1 MRTIRLSQPRYSKIC
16 RALAVCAAY
25 FAMAGCT
32 DDTFD
37 KFQNNKDGDMAFEVT
52 APDNWTEG
60 AARASRPAGVA
71 ISRLESDYGRQLYL
85 ISEVS
90 ASPDSVVALPASRGS
105 VVTGDAFHPSFGLSA
120 ICYTGT
126 WTDTDEWLGKWTTN
140 FAHDIKMAKSGQ
152 YWQAASP
159 SEDLDW
165 TGSGRVRFFAYAPY
179 PGDIAAGSLS
189 HSAEGAAG
197 IPTVDFEATTDVKK
211 QVDLLSTYADC
222 DAAKGGTVQLVF
234 KHALTAITIKTGE
247 GMLAG
252 KVTEVKFT
260 GIGTKGTHEIGTGRW
275 TGVSSPKDF
284 TVTLDKTLEENGS
297 ANTAPGQEIVGG
309 DLTFLMVP
317 QTLGSDAKL
326 IIKYTDKLSGVD
338 RTLTASLSGTEWKA
352 GTRVAYSVNTSG
364 IKVVPE
370 VDFSFE
376 CVLPTKS
383 TAEGDTKIERGMEVP
398 TSGYI
403 PNFRVKSRA
412 EVYQLDGSNHTA
424 SKTIDLPFT
433 VEYSLDGGEWTDG
446 GWKQHTEA
454 DKDHYATGCVL
465 LKPRDVFVQM
475 RGSMYTNPA
484 NGTAESHY
492 DLSKGGETA
501 NCYMINAPGYYS
513 LPLVYG
519 NARNNPNAYTCMSTP
534 AEGMND
540 YVLMNFVGN
549 DDQAISSPNIY
560 EDESVG
566 DAVLIW
572 QDSPDLVRNVRLD
585 SQKQNLLFQIDR
597 EAINQGSAVVAV
609 RASDASKTIL
619 WNWHIWVTES
629 DWSKGLILTK
639 STGYDKGTPYEF
651 SPCNLGYCDPHG
663 ADDAPK
669 SFKIR
674 VSATLPVGDDVEAVG
689 KEVVKSVEKE
699 AGQTIIEASLAG
711 DNTYYQWGRKDPMLP
726 GIWNEKTLAYG
737 DALKGTQSVGTV
749 KIKDENNI
757 EVVYEYT
764 KYSDIESALQFDM
777 DNKPYYPGEY
787 LFVKEDTYDGSPDNE
802 GGRSIGDAIRY
813 PFKFFSH
820 ENTGSMPGSTDV
832 HNFWRRHWH
841 NGANKSVNNGGRRT
855 IMNYWDANLVQ
866 NSWVA
871 TNDKYGENPPHG
883 QIPRKTI
890 YDPCPVGFCVP
901 NVTAFSNFGKT
912 SGVHYIYYGQ
922 VGQNVSQRMEGGY
935 VIGWDVKLERT
946 GTSIFLPAT
955 GLRDMG
961 EATRALPDKFKNSSN
976 PAHSKLTFIAS
987 TIFERHHSS
996 HKIGKGPDGKDI
1008 WCPGTGYTENCHFW
1022 NYSSG
1027 CIITYIDDRGLFRG
1041 GSELLEKVPNAA
1053 SIPSTYKPYICVNN
1067 SSNNAYG
1074 FTIRPMKDTNR

>member
-1 MRTIRLSQPRYSKIC
+1 
-16 RALAVCAAY
+16 
-25 FAMAGCT
+25 MAGCT

-60 AARASRPAGVA
+60 SARASRPASVA

-140 FAHDIKMAKSGQ
+140 FAHDVKMAKSGQ

-179 PGDIAAGSLS
+179 HGDIAAGSLS
-189 HSAEGAAG
+189 HCAEGTTG
-197 IPTVDFEATTDVKK
+197 IPTVAFEATTDVKK

-519 NARNNPNAYTCMSTP
+519 NARNNPEAKLFLQQILFDDSGGVLHTAGAAPQHNTCIQP
-534 AEGMND
+534 LQLAAVDGFIFIQKLLCHGRKRI
-540 YVLMNFVGN
+540 VAGKLAVRRVQIPVGN
-549 DDQAISSPNIY
+549 LQADQICHCRNRPAGTHHAHAAPEAFSCAERIFFIYIIKVSICACNGLRTVIALLKIFHYLVVSVCHVKDLLCLFGGKTFLSAKKGKAVFCRLSPMCQFIRGYLPALSGKISFLQLYFCDKSLWY
-560 EDESVG
+560 K
-566 DAVLIW
+566 LC
-572 QDSPDLVRNVRLD
+572 RL
-585 SQKQNLLFQIDR
+585 
-597 EAINQGSAVVAV
+597 
-609 RASDASKTIL
+609 
-619 WNWHIWVTES
+619 W
-629 DWSKGLILTK
+629 
-639 STGYDKGTPYEF
+639 
-651 SPCNLGYCDPHG
+651 
-663 ADDAPK
+663 
-669 SFKIR
+669 
-674 VSATLPVGDDVEAVG
+674 
-689 KEVVKSVEKE
+689 
-699 AGQTIIEASLAG
+699 
-711 DNTYYQWGRKDPMLP
+711 
-726 GIWNEKTLAYG
+726 
-737 DALKGTQSVGTV
+737 
-749 KIKDENNI
+749 
-757 EVVYEYT
+757 
-764 KYSDIESALQFDM
+764 
-777 DNKPYYPGEY
+777 
-787 LFVKEDTYDGSPDNE
+787 
-802 GGRSIGDAIRY
+802 
-813 PFKFFSH
+813 
-820 ENTGSMPGSTDV
+820 
-832 HNFWRRHWH
+832 
-841 NGANKSVNNGGRRT
+841 
-855 IMNYWDANLVQ
+855 
-866 NSWVA
+866 
-871 TNDKYGENPPHG
+871 
-883 QIPRKTI
+883 IPR
-890 YDPCPVGFCVP
+890 
-901 NVTAFSNFGKT
+901 S
-912 SGVHYIYYGQ
+912 
-922 VGQNVSQRMEGGY
+922 
-935 VIGWDVKLERT
+935 
-946 GTSIFLPAT
+946 
-955 GLRDMG
+955 
-961 EATRALPDKFKNSSN
+961 
-976 PAHSKLTFIAS
+976 
-987 TIFERHHSS
+987 
-996 HKIGKGPDGKDI
+996 
-1008 WCPGTGYTENCHFW
+1008 
-1022 NYSSG
+1022 
-1027 CIITYIDDRGLFRG
+1027 
-1041 GSELLEKVPNAA
+1041 
-1053 SIPSTYKPYICVNN
+1053 
-1067 SSNNAYG
+1067 
-1074 FTIRPMKDTNR
+1074 

>member
-60 AARASRPAGVA
+60 SARASRPASVA

-120 ICYTGT
+120 ICYMGT

-140 FAHDIKMAKSGQ
+140 FAHDVKMAKSGQ

-179 PGDIAAGSLS
+179 HGDIAAGSLS
-189 HSAEGAAG
+189 HCAEGATG
-197 IPTVDFEATTDVKK
+197 IPTVAFEATTDVKK

-260 GIGTKGTHEIGTGRW
+260 GIGTKGTHVIGTGRW
-275 TGVSSPKDF
+275 KDVSSPKDF

-317 QTLGSDAKL
+317 QTLGSDARL
-326 IIKYTDKLSGVD
+326 IIKYTDKLSGMD
-338 RTLTASLSGTEWKA
+338 RTLAASLSGTEWKA

-383 TAEGDTKIERGMEVP
+383 TVEGDTKIERGMEVP

-454 DKDHYATGCVL
+454 DKDHYATGSVL
-465 LKPRDVFVQM
+465 LKPRDVFART
-475 RGSMYTNPA
+475 RGSLYTNPA
-484 NGTAESHY
+484 NGTAERYH

-519 NARNNPNAYTCMSTP
+519 NARNNPNAYKCSATVAANMK
-534 AEGMND
+534 D
-540 YVLMNFVGN
+540 LVLIDFVV
-549 DDQAISSPNIY
+549 DDDEAIISPNIY
-560 EDESVG
+560 ENATVG

-585 SQKQNLLFQIDR
+585 SQKQNLLFQIDK
-597 EAINQGSAVVAV
+597 EAINQGNAVVAV
-609 RASDASKTIL
+609 RADDSSKTIL
-619 WNWHIWVTES
+619 WSWHIWVTES
-629 DWSKGLILTK
+629 DWSTGLIRAE
-639 STGYDKGTPYEF
+639 STGYDAGVYNF
-651 SPCNLGYCDPHG
+651 SPCNLGYCDPHA
-663 ADDAPK
+663 ADEGIRTYK
-669 SFKIR
+669 VR
-674 VSATLPVGDDVEAVG
+674 VSASLPVSDDVETVG
-689 KEVVKSVEKE
+689 NDVVKSVEKE
-699 AGQTIIEASLAG
+699 VGQAIIEASLAG

-726 GIWNEKTLAYG
+726 GIWNEGTLDYG
-737 DALKGTQSVGTV
+737 NKLKGEKSTETV
-749 KIKDENNI
+749 TIGGCQ
-757 EVVYEYT
+757 YT
-764 KYSDIESALQFDM
+764 YTTYSDIDNALQFDM
-777 DNKPYYPGEY
+777 DNKPYYPGEN
-787 LFVKEDTYDGSPDNE
+787 LFVREDTYDGRADNE
-802 GGRSIGDAIRY
+802 GGRSIGESVRF
-813 PFKFFSH
+813 PFKFYSH
-820 ENTGSMPGSTDV
+820 HNTPNDKKV

-841 NGANKSVNNGGRRT
+841 NGKLHNGLRT
-855 IMNYWDANLVQ
+855 IANYWDANLVL
-866 NSWVA
+866 NGYLPDNKKHD
-871 TNDKYGENPPHG
+871 TPPYGQRPT
-883 QIPRKTI
+883 KTI

-901 NVTAFSNFGKT
+901 NANAFSNFAPQAG
-912 SGVHYIYYGQ
+912 HNYIYYKAADTK
-922 VGQNVSQRMEGGY
+922 VSQRTEGGH
-935 VIGWDVKLERT
+935 VIGWDVTLDKT
-946 GTSIFLPAT
+946 GVSIFVPAT

-961 EATRALPDKFKNSSN
+961 EATRLLPEKFKNSSN
-976 PAHSKLTFIAS
+976 PAHSKLTFIA
-987 TIFERHHSS
+987 TTTFERHHSS
-996 HKIGKGPDGKDI
+996 HVIGKDAAGKDI
-1008 WCPGTGYTENCHFW
+1008 YCPGTENGVDCHFYDF
-1022 NYSSG
+1022 YSS
-1027 CIITYIDDRGLFRG
+1027 CMILYIDDRNLSKG
-1041 GSELLEKVPNAA
+1041 GDQLPQTSATPDEF
-1053 SIPSTYKPYICVNN
+1053 KPLICVNG

-1074 FTIRPMKDTNR
+1074 FSIRPIQDRK